1 MILYSVS
8 QVTQYIKELFDSSEI
23 LQDVLV
29 EGEVSN
35 FKQASSGH
43 CYFTL
48 KDASSEIRC
57 VMWKTLAAYMH
68 RLPEQG
74 ELVQV
79 RGYVSVY
86 ERGGNYQLYVN
97 RLSSVGA
104 GDLWQRFLE
113 LKDKLEREGLFDA
126 EHKKNIPEWPR
137 RIGVVTSPTGA
148 ALRDIQNVIE
158 ARYPLVELIISPT
171 LVQGVEAPAS
181 IVDAIRQL
189 EKQPSID
196 VILVARG
203 GGSLEDLWAFNDEGV
218 ARRIFDC
225 PIPIITGVGHETD
238 FTLADFCADRREPT
252 PSAAAAAAVP
262 DRVEIVERLNG
273 LTFAL
278 DEAMQRAIEQRW
290 EMLDRAG
297 MRLER
302 QTPVQ
307 RLTEYGRRLAE
318 NALRLNTVIMG
329 ILERKESL
337 IAREKLR
344 LEALNPR
351 RVLERGYALVSDM
364 TGKLITR
371 RLMVVKGQV
380 LEVQFADGD
389 IEAAIVSIADNKDE
403 EGKNDD
409 R

>member
-218 ARRIFDC
+218 ARTIFDC

-371 RLMVVKGQV
+371 RWMVVKGQV
-380 LEVQFADGD
+380 LEVRFADGD
-389 IEAAIVSIADNKDE
+389 MEVAIVSIADNKDE